1 MTAMISARTLIQKI
15 FQMLKCPRN
24 KSQRLLAK
32 FPSMRIKKIR
42 FPVRRREET
51 LTIRIRT
58 TNWLVQRAL
67 DHPPIESSLPEATTN
82 WQRKPIQG
90 QGQIPTGCGHPRP
103 GPSSNQALAI
113 TTHRLRRLPK
123 KVRSSFQTRHCNTK
137 KPRRKI

>member
-1 MTAMISARTLIQKI
+1 MISARTLIQKF

-42 FPVRRREET
+42 FPVRRPEET
-51 LTIRIRT
+51 FTIRIKT
-58 TNWLVQRAL
+58 TNWLGQLAL

-82 WQRKPIQG
+82 WQKRAIQG
-90 QGQIPTGCGHPRP
+90 QGQIPTGCVHPRP
-103 GPSSNQALAI
+103 VRSSNQAQAI

-123 KVRSSFQTRHCNTK
+123 KVRSNFQTRNCNTK